1 MGLYYYSPFRLLLL
15 ERPSIHPSSAGRC
28 GVIRPSIGPQHNFP
42 GKVNLFDTARQN
54 TQWADF
60 ECGPTSPG
68 TIIFIVPGPNLFRL
82 RLSPP
87 GRPAIVRG

>member
-15 ERPSIHPSSAGRC
+15 ETVHPSSAGRC

-54 TQWADF
+54 TQWADS
-60 ECGPTSPG
+60 ECMWPDQPWHNYLHRTWP
-68 TIIFIVPGPNLFRL
+68 
-82 RLSPP
+82 
-87 GRPAIVRG
+87 